1 MTGGA
6 GNSALPVSSAPAQF
20 CVVHRERANFRN
32 PSGKSQKPITRLEM
46 LGFGFGGLMSAIT
59 YILLFTAVLLPNTAR
74 AEAPGVAQGPLSP
87 LPAPY
92 PQ

>member
-1 MTGGA
+1 
-6 GNSALPVSSAPAQF
+6 
-20 CVVHRERANFRN
+20 
-32 PSGKSQKPITRLEM
+32 M